1 MSLPL
6 GAAIAAAVLF
16 GGLLQGSI
24 GVGFALVVSPV
35 LALAAPGLLP
45 GTVLILML
53 PMNAFVAWRERR
65 FVDRTGTAWIT
76 LGRCAGALA
85 GLAVLAAL
93 PAGSLRVF
101 IGFATVL
108 TVGASLMGGS
118 FWLGRPVL
126 LGAGLITGITETATG
141 IGGPPM
147 ALAYQHQP
155 GPVLRA
161 TLAACFFIGEVV
173 SLALLAAT
181 GRLPMEQAV
190 AAAWLLPALG
200 LGVIGTRW
208 FYGRLDGRPLRVAM
222 LVFALLSGV
231 VCLV

>member
-6 GAAIAAAVLF
+6 GAAIAVSVLF

-35 LALAAPGLLP
+35 LALAAPALLP

-65 FVDRTGTAWIT
+65 SVDRAGTAWIT
-76 LGRCAGALA
+76 LGRCAGAFA
-85 GLAVLAAL
+85 GLAILAAL
-93 PAGSLRVF
+93 SAGSLRVF
-101 IGFATVL
+101 IGFATIL

-118 FWLGRPVL
+118 FRLGRPVL
-126 LGAGLITGITETATG
+126 LGAGLITGVTETATG

-181 GRLPMEQAV
+181 GRLPMEQVV

-200 LGVIGTRW
+200 LGVAGTRW
-208 FYGRLDGRPLRVAM
+208 LYGRLNGRPLRVAM
-222 LVFALLSGV
+222 LAFALLSGV
-231 VCLV
+231 VCLL

>member
-1 MSLPL
+1 MSLLL
-6 GAAIAAAVLF
+6 GSTIAASVLF
-16 GGLLQGSI
+16 GGLLQGSV

-65 FVDRTGTAWIT
+65 FVDRIGAAWIT

-93 PAGSLRVF
+93 SAGSLRAF
-101 IGFATVL
+101 IGFATIL
-108 TVGASLMGGS
+108 TVGASLMGGA
-118 FWLGRPVL
+118 FKLGRTVL

-181 GRLPMEQAV
+181 GRLHMEQVA

-208 FYGRLDGRPLRVAM
+208 LYGRLDGRPLRVAM
-222 LVFALLSGV
+222 LVFALLSGIA
-231 VCLV
+231 CLV

>member
-6 GAAIAAAVLF
+6 AAAIAVSVLF
-16 GGLLQGSI
+16 GGLLQGSV

-65 FVDRTGTAWIT
+65 SVDRAGAAWIM
-76 LGRCAGALA
+76 LGCCAGALA

-93 PAGSLRVF
+93 PAGSLRAF
-101 IGFATVL
+101 IGFATIL

-118 FWLGRPVL
+118 FKLGRPVL
-126 LGAGLITGITETATG
+126 LGAGRITETATG

-161 TLAACFFIGEVV
+161 TLAACFLVGEVV
-173 SLALLAAT
+173 SLVLLAAT
-181 GRLPMEQAV
+181 GRLHGEQVV

-200 LGVIGTRW
+200 LGVVGTRW
-208 FYGRLDGRPLRVAM
+208 SYGRLNGRPLRVAM